1 MGDLMK
7 TQHVGM
13 TIGLY
18 IDYLLL
24 GMINI
29 IFSSNMS
36 FLTTQLNTDN
46 TGISILVSGIGIGK
60 LITLSV
66 SGRLSD
72 KFGRK
77 PLVVTASF
85 LYLLFLIGIPLSATY
100 EIAFIF
106 AIIAGIS
113 NSILDS
119 GAYPALIEAFPKNPG
134 ISTVLIKASI
144 SVGAMI
150 LPILISFIINHNI
163 FYGYSFFILAFIFF
177 INGSF
182 LSSVRF
188 PKNTNKNNE
197 EIINK
202 GYRFKTKPNIWLEGL
217 ATIFMGFTTTTLFMV
232 VQVWLPTYGLN
243 KLEMSRT
250 ESIQLLSYFNIGSL
264 ISVLILAFVINRF
277 VSPILI
283 LILYPFLTSLSLLI
297 LLFCQQP
304 SLLIIS
310 SFLIGFSTAGLFQ
323 LCITVIVEFFPK
335 NKATI
340 SAYVSTASSSAF
352 IVIPYITG
360 LFVKNIGVTAV
371 FWLDFIIALISI
383 ILATYVYYRYKK
395 VFKKSVISSRLSKA
409 S

>member
-1 MGDLMK
+1 MK

-18 IDYLLL
+18 IDYFLL

-36 FLTTQLNTDN
+36 FLTAQLNTDN
-46 TGISILVSGIGIGK
+46 TGISFLVSGIGIGK

-72 KFGRK
+72 KYGRK
-77 PLVVTASF
+77 PLVITASF
-85 LYLLFLIGIPLSATY
+85 LYLLFLIGIPLAPTY
-100 EIAFIF
+100 EIAFII
-106 AIIAGIS
+106 AIIAGVS

-119 GAYPALIEAFPKNPG
+119 GAYPALIEAFPKNSG

-144 SVGAMI
+144 SIGAMI
-150 LPILISFIINHNI
+150 FPILISFIINHNI

-177 INGSF
+177 INGTF

-188 PKNTNKNNE
+188 PNNSNKNDENYIKE
-197 EIINK
+197 EH
-202 GYRFKTKPNIWLEGL
+202 RFKAKPIIWKEGL

-232 VQVWLPTYGLN
+232 VQVWLPTYGLSF
-243 KLEMSRT
+243 LDMSRT

-283 LILYPFLTSLSLLI
+283 
-297 LLFCQQP
+297 
-304 SLLIIS
+304 
-310 SFLIGFSTAGLFQ
+310 
-323 LCITVIVEFFPK
+323 
-335 NKATI
+335 
-340 SAYVSTASSSAF
+340 
-352 IVIPYITG
+352 
-360 LFVKNIGVTAV
+360 
-371 FWLDFIIALISI
+371 
-383 ILATYVYYRYKK
+383 
-395 VFKKSVISSRLSKA
+395 
-409 S
+409 

>member
-1 MGDLMK
+1 MK

-18 IDYLLL
+18 IDYFLL

-36 FLTTQLNTDN
+36 FLTEQLNTDN
-46 TGISILVSGIGIGK
+46 TGISFLVSGIGIGK

-72 KFGRK
+72 KYGRK
-77 PLVVTASF
+77 PLVITASF
-85 LYLLFLIGIPLSATY
+85 LYLLFLIGIPLAPTY
-100 EIAFIF
+100 EIAFII
-106 AIIAGIS
+106 AIIAGVS

-119 GAYPALIEAFPKNPG
+119 GAYPALIEAFPKNSG

-144 SVGAMI
+144 SIGAMSF
-150 LPILISFIINHNI
+150 PILISFIINHNI

-243 KLEMSRT
+243 ILEMSRT

-264 ISVLILAFVINRF
+264 ISVLILAIVINRF

-283 LILYPFLTSLSLLI
+283 LILYPFLTTLSLLI
-297 LLFCQQP
+297 LLFSQQP
-304 SLLIIS
+304 ILLIIS

-340 SAYVSTASSSAF
+340 SAYVSSASSTAF

-360 LFVKNIGVTAV
+360 LLVKSIDVTAV
-371 FWLDFIIALISI
+371 FWLDFLIAIISI
-383 ILATYVYYRYKK
+383 ILATYVYYRHKK
-395 VFKKSVISSRLSKA
+395 VFKKSMISSRLSKA

>member
-1 MGDLMK
+1 MK
-7 TQHVGM
+7 TQYIGM

-18 IDYLLL
+18 INYFLL

-36 FLTTQLNTDN
+36 FLTAQLNTDN
-46 TGISILVSGIGIGK
+46 TGISFLVSGIGIGK

-72 KFGRK
+72 KYGRK
-77 PLVVTASF
+77 PLVITASF
-85 LYLLFLIGIPLSATY
+85 LYLLFLIGIPLAPTY
-100 EIAFIF
+100 EIAFII
-106 AIIAGIS
+106 AIIAGVS

-119 GAYPALIEAFPKNPG
+119 GAYPALIEAFPKNSG

-144 SVGAMI
+144 SIGAMI
-150 LPILISFIINHNI
+150 FPILISFIINHNI

-188 PKNTNKNNE
+188 PKNSNKNDEDNINE
-197 EIINK
+197 EH
-202 GYRFKTKPNIWLEGL
+202 RFKTKPIIWLEGL
-217 ATIFMGFTTTTLFMV
+217 ATIFMGFTTTTLFMI

-243 KLEMSRT
+243 ILDMSRT

-264 ISVLILAFVINRF
+264 ISVLILAIVINRF
-277 VSPILI
+277 ISPIII
-283 LILYPFLTSLSLLI
+283 LMLYPFLTSISLLF
-297 LLFCQQP
+297 LLFSQQP
-304 SLLIIS
+304 TLLIIS
-310 SFLIGFSTAGLFQ
+310 TFLIGFSTAGLFQ

-360 LFVKNIGVTAV
+360 LLVKNIGVTAV

-383 ILATYVYYRYKK
+383 LLATYVYYRYKK
-395 VFKKSVISSRLSKA
+395 VFNKLVISTSLSKA

>member
-1 MGDLMK
+1 MK
-7 TQHVGM
+7 TQHFGM

-18 IDYLLL
+18 INYFLL

-29 IFSSNMS
+29 IFTSNMS

-46 TGISILVSGIGIGK
+46 TGISFLVSGIGIGK

-77 PLVVTASF
+77 PLVLTASF
-85 LYLLFLIGIPLSATY
+85 LYLIFLIGIPLAPTY
-100 EIAFIF
+100 KIAFII
-106 AIIAGIS
+106 AIIAGVS

-119 GAYPALIEAFPKNPG
+119 GSYPALIEAFPKNTG
-134 ISTVLIKASI
+134 ISTVLIKAFISI
-144 SVGAMI
+144 GAMI
-150 LPILISFIINHNI
+150 LPIIISYIMNHNI
-163 FYGYSFFILAFIFF
+163 FYGYSFFILAFMFF

-182 LSSVRF
+182 LSIVRF
-188 PKNTNKNNE
+188 PKNSNYSDQDTIYE
-197 EIINK
+197 AL
-202 GYRFKTKPNIWLEGL
+202 RFKTKPIIWLEGL

-243 KLEMSRT
+243 ILGMSKT
-250 ESIQLLSYFNIGSL
+250 DSIQLLSFFNIGSL
-264 ISVLILAFVINRF
+264 ISVLILAIVINRF
-277 VSPILI
+277 VSPIVI
-283 LILYPFLTSLSLLI
+283 LILYPFLTSLSVLI
-297 LLFCQQP
+297 LLFCHQP
-304 SLLIIS
+304 ILLIIS

-335 NKATI
+335 NKATK

-360 LFVKNIGVTAV
+360 LIAKNIGVSAV
-371 FWLDFIIALISI
+371 FWLDIIIAIVSI
-383 ILATYVYYRYKK
+383 ILATFVFYRHKK
-395 VFKKSVISSRLSKA
+395 VFKKIGHSSSLMKA

>member
-1 MGDLMK
+1 MK
-7 TQHVGM
+7 TQYIGM

-18 IDYLLL
+18 INYFLL

-36 FLTTQLNTDN
+36 FLTAQLNTDN
-46 TGISILVSGIGIGK
+46 TGISFLVSGIGIGK

-72 KFGRK
+72 KYGRK
-77 PLVVTASF
+77 PLVITASF
-85 LYLLFLIGIPLSATY
+85 LYLLFLIGIPLAPTY
-100 EIAFIF
+100 EIAFII
-106 AIIAGIS
+106 AIIAGVS

-119 GAYPALIEAFPKNPG
+119 GAYPALIEAFPKNSG

-144 SVGAMI
+144 SIGAMI
-150 LPILISFIINHNI
+150 FPILISFIINHNI

-177 INGSF
+177 INGTF

-202 GYRFKTKPNIWLEGL
+202 GYRIKTKPNIWLEGL

-243 KLEMSRT
+243 ILEMSRT

-264 ISVLILAFVINRF
+264 ISVLILAIVINRF

-283 LILYPFLTSLSLLI
+283 LILYPFLTSLSLLV
-297 LLFCQQP
+297 LLFSQQP
-304 SLLIIS
+304 ILLIIS

-323 LCITVIVEFFPK
+323 LCITVIIEFFPK

-360 LFVKNIGVTAV
+360 LLVKNIGVTAV
-371 FWLDFIIALISI
+371 FWLDFIIAIISI
-383 ILATYVYYRYKK
+383 ILATYVYYRHKK
-395 VFKKSVISSRLSKA
+395 VFKKLVISTGIRRA

>member
-1 MGDLMK
+1 MK

-18 IDYLLL
+18 MDYFLL

-36 FLTTQLNTDN
+36 FLTTQLKTDN
-46 TGISILVSGIGIGK
+46 SGISILVSGIGIGK

-85 LYLLFLIGIPLSATY
+85 LYLIFLIGIPLAPTY
-100 EIAFIF
+100 EIAFII
-106 AIIAGIS
+106 AIIAGVS

-119 GAYPALIEAFPKNPG
+119 GAYPALIEAFPKNTG
-134 ISTVLIKASI
+134 LSTVLIKAFISI
-144 SVGAMI
+144 GAMI
-150 LPILISFIINHNI
+150 LPIIISYIINHNI
-163 FYGYSFFILAFIFF
+163 YYGYSFFVLAFIFF

-182 LSSVRF
+182 LTSVRF
-188 PKNTNKNNE
+188 PNNSTKNDENYINE
-197 EIINK
+197 DH
-202 GYRFKTKPNIWLEGL
+202 RFKIKPIMWKEGL

-232 VQVWLPTYGLN
+232 VQVWLPTYGINILD
-243 KLEMSRT
+243 MSRT
-250 ESIQLLSYFNIGSL
+250 ESILLLSYFNIGSL
-264 ISVLILAFVINRF
+264 ISVLIIAIVINRF
-277 VSPILI
+277 VSPIVI

-297 LLFCQQP
+297 LLFSNKP
-304 SLLIIS
+304 ILVIIC
-310 SFLIGFSTAGLFQ
+310 SFLIGFTTAGLFQ

-352 IVIPYITG
+352 IVIPFITG
-360 LFVKNIGVTAV
+360 QLAKNIDVTAV
-371 FWLDFIIALISI
+371 FWLDFIIAIISI
-383 ILATYVYYRYKK
+383 ILATFVFYRHKK
-395 VFKKSVISSRLSKA
+395 VIKKIVISPSISKTL
-409 S
+409 

>member
-1 MGDLMK
+1 MK

-18 IDYLLL
+18 INYFLL

-36 FLTTQLNTDN
+36 FLTTQLNTDSS
-46 TGISILVSGIGIGK
+46 GIGFLVSGIGIGK

-85 LYLLFLIGIPLSATY
+85 LYLIFLIGIPLAPSY
-100 EIAFIF
+100 KLAFLL
-106 AIIAGIS
+106 AIIAGVS

-119 GAYPALIEAFPKNPG
+119 GAYPALIEAFPKNTG
-134 ISTVLIKASI
+134 LSTVLIKAFISI
-144 SVGAMI
+144 GAMI
-150 LPILISFIINHNI
+150 LPILISYIMNHKI
-163 FYGYSFFILAFIFF
+163 FYGFSFFILAFIFL

-182 LSSVRF
+182 LSSVSF
-188 PKNTNKNNE
+188 PKKSNKNDEDNINE
-197 EIINK
+197 ED
-202 GYRFKTKPNIWLEGL
+202 RFKTKPIIWLEGL
-217 ATIFMGFTTTTLFMV
+217 AIVFMGFTTTTLFMV
-232 VQVWLPTYGLN
+232 VQVWLPIYGLSI
-243 KLEMSRT
+243 LDMSRA

-264 ISVLILAFVINRF
+264 ISVLILAIVINRF
-277 VSPILI
+277 ISPIII
-283 LILYPFLTSLSLLI
+283 LMLYPFFTSISLLF
-297 LLFCQQP
+297 LLFSQQP
-304 SLLIIS
+304 TLLIIS

-360 LFVKNIGVTAV
+360 LLVKNIGVTAV
-371 FWLDFIIALISI
+371 FRLDFIIAIIS
-383 ILATYVYYRYKK
+383 
-395 VFKKSVISSRLSKA
+395 
-409 S
+409 

>member
-1 MGDLMK
+1 MK

-18 IDYLLL
+18 IDYFLL

-85 LYLLFLIGIPLSATY
+85 LYLLFLIGIPLAPTY
-100 EIAFIF
+100 EIAFII
-106 AIIAGIS
+106 AIIAGVS
-113 NSILDS
+113 NSLLDS

-197 EIINK
+197 DIIYE
-202 GYRFKTKPNIWLEGL
+202 GYRFKTKSNILLEGL

-232 VQVWLPTYGLN
+232 VQIWIPTYGL
-243 KLEMSRT
+243 KILELSRT

-395 VFKKSVISSRLSKA
+395 VFKKSVISCRLSKA

>member
-1 MGDLMK
+1 MK

-85 LYLLFLIGIPLSATY
+85 LYLLFLIGIPLAPTY
-100 EIAFIF
+100 EIAFII
-106 AIIAGIS
+106 AIIAGVS
-113 NSILDS
+113 NSLLDS

-197 EIINK
+197 DIIYE
-202 GYRFKTKPNIWLEGL
+202 GYRFKTKSNILLEGL

-232 VQVWLPTYGLN
+232 VQIWIPTYGL
-243 KLEMSRT
+243 KILELSRT

>member
-1 MGDLMK
+1 MK

-18 IDYLLL
+18 IDYFLL

-85 LYLLFLIGIPLSATY
+85 LYLIFLIGIPLSATY

-119 GAYPALIEAFPKNPG
+119 GAYPALIEAFPKNTG
-134 ISTVLIKASI
+134 LSTVLIKAFISI
-144 SVGAMI
+144 GAMI
-150 LPILISFIINHNI
+150 LPIIISYIINHNI
-163 FYGYSFFILAFIFF
+163 YYGYSFFVLAFIFF

-188 PKNTNKNNE
+188 PNNSNKNDENYIKE
-197 EIINK
+197 EH
-202 GYRFKTKPNIWLEGL
+202 RFKAKPIIWKEGL

-232 VQVWLPTYGLN
+232 VQVWLPTYGLSF
-243 KLEMSRT
+243 LDMSRT

-360 LFVKNIGVTAV
+360 LLVKNIGVTAV

-383 ILATYVYYRYKK
+383 TLATYVYYRYKK

>member
-1 MGDLMK
+1 MK

-18 IDYLLL
+18 INYFLL

-36 FLTTQLNTDN
+36 FLTTQLNTDSS
-46 TGISILVSGIGIGK
+46 GIGFLVSGIGIGK
-60 LITLSV
+60 LITLSI

-85 LYLLFLIGIPLSATY
+85 LYLIFLIGIPLAPSY
-100 EIAFIF
+100 KLAFLL
-106 AIIAGIS
+106 AIIAGVS

-119 GAYPALIEAFPKNPG
+119 GAYPALIEAFPINTG
-134 ISTVLIKASI
+134 LSTVLIKAFISI
-144 SVGAMI
+144 GAMI
-150 LPILISFIINHNI
+150 LPILISYIMNHKI
-163 FYGYSFFILAFIFF
+163 FYGFSFFILAFIFL

-182 LSSVRF
+182 LSSVSF
-188 PKNTNKNNE
+188 PKKSNKNDEDNINE
-197 EIINK
+197 ED
-202 GYRFKTKPNIWLEGL
+202 RFKTKPIIWLEGL
-217 ATIFMGFTTTTLFMV
+217 ATIFMGFTTTTLFMI

-243 KLEMSRT
+243 ILDMSRT

-264 ISVLILAFVINRF
+264 ISVLILAIVINRF
-277 VSPILI
+277 ISPIII
-283 LILYPFLTSLSLLI
+283 LMLYPFFTSISLLF
-297 LLFCQQP
+297 LLFSQQP
-304 SLLIIS
+304 TLLIIS

-360 LFVKNIGVTAV
+360 LLVKNIGVTAV
-371 FWLDFIIALISI
+371 FWLDFIIAIISI
-383 ILATYVYYRYKK
+383 ILATYVYYRHKK
-395 VFKKSVISSRLSKA
+395 VFKKLVISTGIRRA

>member
-1 MGDLMK
+1 MK

-18 IDYLLL
+18 INYFLL

-36 FLTTQLNTDN
+36 FLTTQLNTDSS
-46 TGISILVSGIGIGK
+46 GIGFLVSGIGIGK

-85 LYLLFLIGIPLSATY
+85 LYLIFLIGIPLAPSY
-100 EIAFIF
+100 KLAFLL
-106 AIIAGIS
+106 AIIAGVS

-119 GAYPALIEAFPKNPG
+119 GAYPALIEAFPKNTG
-134 ISTVLIKASI
+134 LSTVLIKAFISI
-144 SVGAMI
+144 GAMI
-150 LPILISFIINHNI
+150 LPILISYFMNHKI
-163 FYGYSFFILAFIFF
+163 FYGFSFFILAFIFL

-182 LSSVRF
+182 LSSVSF
-188 PKNTNKNNE
+188 PKKSNKNDEDNINE
-197 EIINK
+197 ED
-202 GYRFKTKPNIWLEGL
+202 RFRTKPNIWLEGL
-217 ATIFMGFTTTTLFMV
+217 ATIFMGFTTTTLFMI
-232 VQVWLPTYGLN
+232 VQVWLPTYGIN
-243 KLEMSRT
+243 KLDMSRT

-264 ISVLILAFVINRF
+264 ISVLILAIVINRF

-283 LILYPFLTSLSLLI
+283 LILYPFLTSLSLLV
-297 LLFCQQP
+297 LLFSQQP
-304 SLLIIS
+304 ILLIIS

-360 LFVKNIGVTAV
+360 LLVKNIGVTVV
-371 FWLDFIIALISI
+371 FWLDFIIAIISI
-383 ILATYVYYRYKK
+383 ILATYVYYRHKK
-395 VFKKSVISSRLSKA
+395 IFKKLVISTGIRRA

>member
-1 MGDLMK
+1 MK
-7 TQHVGM
+7 TQHLGM

-18 IDYLLL
+18 IDYFLL

-29 IFSSNMS
+29 IFSSNMG

-66 SGRLSD
+66 SGKLSD

-85 LYLLFLIGIPLSATY
+85 LYLIFLIGIPLAPTY
-100 EIAFIF
+100 EIAFII

-119 GAYPALIEAFPKNPG
+119 GAYPALIEAFPKNTG
-134 ISTVLIKASI
+134 KSTVLIKAFISI
-144 SVGAMI
+144 GAMI
-150 LPILISFIINHNI
+150 LPIIISYIINHNI
-163 FYGYSFFILAFIFF
+163 FYGYTFFVLALIFF
-177 INGSF
+177 INGSI
-182 LSSVRF
+182 LSSVSF
-188 PKNTNKNNE
+188 PKNSNKSDEDNINE
-197 EIINK
+197 EN
-202 GYRFKTKPNIWLEGL
+202 RFKIKPIIWKEGL

-232 VQVWLPTYGLN
+232 VQVWLPTYGLSI
-243 KLEMSRT
+243 LDMSRT
-250 ESIQLLSYFNIGSL
+250 ESIQLLSYFNLGSL
-264 ISVLILAFVINRF
+264 ISVLIIALVINRF
-277 VSPILI
+277 ISPIVI
-283 LILYPFLTSLSLLI
+283 LILYSFLTSLSLLI
-297 LLFCQQP
+297 LLFSHQP
-304 SLLIIS
+304 ILIITC

-360 LFVKNIGVTAV
+360 LLAKNIDVTAV
-371 FWLDFIIALISI
+371 FWLDYIFAMLSI
-383 ILATYVYYRYKK
+383 LLATFVYYRHKR
-395 VFKKSVISSRLSKA
+395 VFKKLVISSGVSKA